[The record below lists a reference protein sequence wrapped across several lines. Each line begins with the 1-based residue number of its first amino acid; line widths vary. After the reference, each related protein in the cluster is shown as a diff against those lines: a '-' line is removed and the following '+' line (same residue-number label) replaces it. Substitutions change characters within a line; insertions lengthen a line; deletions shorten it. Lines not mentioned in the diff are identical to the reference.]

1 MIRRWFAF
9 AFAIGCATT
18 GQAGHV
24 SPDRAE
30 ITGDQALAHVKY
42 LASDELEGRGVKTE
56 GIKKAAAYI
65 ADQFTRDGLE
75 PLGDNHTYFQ
85 AFDLPTGGK
94 VKGGEFTAG
103 ETAWKY
109 GSDFI
114 VLGWSA
120 QTNDLRA
127 PIVFAGF
134 GVTDDDKK
142 WDDYAKLD
150 AKGKI
155 VVVLRKLPKDKGLA
169 DHLADVRG
177 KIENAKK
184 HGAVGFIL
192 VNKPG
197 DDDEF
202 MRVRGAGDD
211 RGLVALQAKRPVIE
225 KIFGKKMEELES
237 DGPGRAGGEAV
248 AKTMIDR
255 EAVRVMNVVGLLRG
269 SDPELSKEYVV
280 VGSHYDHLGKGFPQA
295 WNPFS
300 CKNAHE
306 GLIFHGADDNAS
318 GTAGMM
324 EIAEAFAGT
333 QPRPKRSMIFIAF
346 VAEEIGLVGSHHF
359 AENPTVPME
368 NIVAMVNLDMIGRL
382 RDKEGVS
389 AEGATTA
396 PQWEKLLE
404 DANKE
409 HLSLRPSKSLMEDSD
424 HASFYRKDK
433 PVIFFF
439 TGLHEQ
445 YHCYTDTSDLI
456 NANGLAAVARL
467 AYRTAREVADA
478 PEAHAGLS
486 FTKAQIAMRGASG
499 ASGGASGPRLG
510 IAPDYQSEGGL
521 GVAGIIDG
529 TPAAKAGLK
538 VGDLITMLGGKEIG
552 NIEDYMAALK
562 GHKFGDTIEIVV
574 KRGGQSLKLTATL
587 VAPEKHEGGDPHEH
601 P

>member
-9 AFAIGCATT
+9 AFAVGCATT
-18 GQAGHV
+18 GATGRV
-24 SPDRAE
+24 TPERTE
-30 ITGDQALAHVKY
+30 ITGDQAIAHVKY

-65 ADQFTRDGLE
+65 ADQFTHDGLE

-85 AFDLPTGGK
+85 AFDLPIGGK
-94 VKGGEFTAG
+94 VKGGDLLAG
-103 ETAWKY
+103 GTAWNY
-109 GSDFI
+109 GDSFI
-114 VLGWSA
+114 VLGWSS
-120 QTNDLRA
+120 QTNELRA
-127 PIVFAGF
+127 PLVFAGY
-134 GVTDDDKK
+134 GITDDDKK

-150 AKGKI
+150 AKGKV

-169 DHLADVRG
+169 DHYADVRT
-177 KIENAKK
+177 KIDNAKK

-192 VNKPG
+192 VNRSG
-197 DDDEF
+197 DDDDF
-202 MRVRGAGDD
+202 MRVRSAGDD
-211 RGLVALQAKRPVIE
+211 RGIVAFQAKRNVIE
-225 KIFGKKMEELES
+225 KIFGKKLDELES
-237 DGPGRAGGEAV
+237 AGPGAAGGEV
-248 AKTMIDR
+248 VCRTQLER
-255 EAVRVMNVVGLLRG
+255 ESLRVMNVVGMLRG
-269 SDPELSKEYVV
+269 SDPELAKEYVV

-346 VAEEIGLVGSHHF
+346 VAEEHGLDGSHWFVEH
-359 AENPTVPME
+359 PPVPMDGV
-368 NIVAMVNLDMIGRL
+368 VAMVNLDMIGRL

-396 PQWEKLLE
+396 PQWEKLL
-404 DANKE
+404 DQANTE
-409 HLSLRPSKSLMEDSD
+409 HLSVRPSKALMEDSD

-445 YHCYTDTSDLI
+445 YHCYTDTWDLI
-456 NANGLAAVARL
+456 NAGGLAAVARL

-478 PEAHAGLS
+478 PEQHAGLT

-499 ASGGASGPRLG
+499 GSGGGPRLG

-538 VGDLITMLGGKEIG
+538 VGDLITMLGGKEIA
-552 NIEDYMAALK
+552 NIDDYMAALK
-562 GHKFGDTIEIVV
+562 GHKFGDVIEIVV
-574 KRGGQSLKLTATL
+574 KRGGQPLKLTATL
-587 VAPEKHEGGDPHEH
+587 AAPPEKHDGDPHEH